1 MDESSPTVKK
11 ASIIGL
17 GNVCEGD
24 FGIGCYIVDAL
35 WQECLGE
42 AIDLAYLGH
51 DPRDADLWLYK
62 IDFAVI
68 VGAVCL
74 GGPAGH
80 IYCWDR
86 ETFQRNIGWF
96 AFTSHSIESLVNALA
111 RAEIAGGLPGDMLF
125 LWLEAKEVSGLGI
138 SKELRKALRKA
149 AQIIKQHLF
158 ERRFLPETTL
168 RISPIYRLDLLR
180 IVA

>member
-1 MDESSPTVKK
+1 MDESSQTVKK

-35 WQECLGE
+35 SQECLGE

-68 VGAVCL
+68 VGAVSL
-74 GGPAGH
+74 EGPAGH

-86 ETFQRNIGWF
+86 ETFQRNIPWF

-149 AQIIKQHLF
+149 VRIIKQHLF
-158 ERRFLPETTL
+158 ERQFLPETTL

-180 IVA
+180 MVA

>member
-1 MDESSPTVKK
+1 VSSF
-11 ASIIGL
+11 S
-17 GNVCEGD
+17 N
-24 FGIGCYIVDAL
+24 
-35 WQECLGE
+35 
-42 AIDLAYLGH
+42 
-51 DPRDADLWLYK
+51 
-62 IDFAVI
+62 I
-68 VGAVCL
+68 VGAVSL
-74 GGPAGH
+74 EGPAGH

-86 ETFQRNIGWF
+86 ETFQRNIPWF

-180 IVA
+180 MVA